1 MLIDSISCPHHSSWQ
16 PHYTRTSQHKYLGK
30 CNYLSIA
37 GPLLIQGWKSSLRV
51 GCTNGSI
58 QETNEDQRQTH
69 VNMYY
74 YYYYCKVNV
83 NSFNVYNITMEVQ
96 DCYNIIPLTRSSF
109 PPLHLS
115 LYNLNINILLS
126 ETSTNYRLASFPTV
140 AGWAISC
147 MLAICLC
154 GKECTSITSRF

>member
-1 MLIDSISCPHHSSWQ
+1 MLINSISCPHHSSWQ
-16 PHYTRTSQHKYLGK
+16 PHYTRTSQHLGK
-30 CNYLSIA
+30 FNLLSIA

-51 GCTNGSI
+51 RCTNGSI
-58 QETNEDQRQTH
+58 PETNEDQRQTH
-69 VNMYY
+69 VNIYYY
-74 YYYYCKVNV
+74 YYYYCTVNV
-83 NSFNVYNITMEVQ
+83 NSFNVHNITME

-126 ETSTNYRLASFPTV
+126 ETSTNYRLASFLTV

-147 MLAICLC
+147 MLA
-154 GKECTSITSRF
+154 R